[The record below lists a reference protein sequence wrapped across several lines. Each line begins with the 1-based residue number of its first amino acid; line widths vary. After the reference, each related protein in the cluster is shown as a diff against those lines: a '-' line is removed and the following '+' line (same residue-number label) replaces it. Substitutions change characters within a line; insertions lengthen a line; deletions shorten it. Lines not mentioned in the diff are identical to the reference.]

1 MGYKVWEFT
10 RLVICLSNKYSIT
23 KKYLFVMTHRDFQ
36 HSRPL
41 YVHRWSEHSE
51 ANLFVDIIYSQYL
64 EQAKENKRIKK
75 SISKLYY

>member
-23 KKYLFVMTHRDFQ
+23 KKYLFVMTNRDFQ

-41 YVHRWSEHSE
+41 DVHRWSEHPE
-51 ANLFVDIIYSQYL
+51 ANLFVDTIYSQYL

>member
-1 MGYKVWEFT
+1 
-10 RLVICLSNKYSIT
+10 
-23 KKYLFVMTHRDFQ
+23 MTNRDFQ

-41 YVHRWSEHSE
+41 YVHRWPEHSE
-51 ANLFVDIIYSQYL
+51 ANLFVDIIYFQYL